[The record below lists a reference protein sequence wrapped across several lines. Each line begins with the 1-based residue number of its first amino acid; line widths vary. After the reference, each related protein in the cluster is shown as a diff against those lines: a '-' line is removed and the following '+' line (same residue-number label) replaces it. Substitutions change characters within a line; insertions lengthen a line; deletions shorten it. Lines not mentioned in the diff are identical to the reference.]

1 MTNKSKAAFIILAGL
16 ALVAIGVLASIIL
29 LRRTQEQRAPAQ
41 EQAEVVKTD
50 VVVLSRDL
58 SLGDTLTSAD
68 LTIASVPVEVAPRN
82 VVTKVED
89 AVGKIIKTDLVQGEM
104 LLAHNLA
111 DPTNSNNDLSFI
123 LSEEHVLMAFPAL
136 DLMSRENMVKRGD
149 IVDIFATFQQ
159 EVRVVGEEAVTATGE
174 PVEPKMRTFT
184 VDTFQRV
191 SITAMVLEVIDE
203 EGNATPLTG
212 QTQTEETDTGP
223 IETRIRAY
231 LLALNPQDALV
242 LKHLKDTDAV
252 FDIVLRNPTSDAQF
266 ELTPV
271 TEEYIIEYYGLEILP

>member
-1 MTNKSKAAFIILAGL
+1 MTNKSKAAFVILAGL

-29 LRRTQEQRAPAQ
+29 IRRTQEQRTVAQ

-50 VVVLSRDL
+50 VVVVARDL
-58 SLGDTLTSAD
+58 FLGDALTSAD

-104 LLAHNLA
+104 LLNHNLA

-123 LSEEHVLMAFPAL
+123 LSEDHVLMAFPAL
-136 DLMSRENMVKRGD
+136 DLMSRENMIKRGD

-159 EVRVVGEEAVTATGE
+159 EVKVVGEEAATATGE

-191 SITAMVLEVIDE
+191 SITALVLEVIDA
-203 EGNATPLTG
+203 EGNTSPLTG
-212 QTQTEETDTGP
+212 QAPPEETGP
-223 IETRIRAY
+223 VETKIRAY
-231 LLALNPQDALV
+231 LFALDPQDALV

-252 FDIVLRNPTSDAQF
+252 FDIVLRNPTSEAQF

-271 TEEYIIEYYGLEILP
+271 TEEYIIEFYGLEILP

>member
-1 MTNKSKAAFIILAGL
+1 MTNKSKAVFIIFAGL

-29 LRRTQEQRAPAQ
+29 VRRTQEQRAATQ

-50 VVVLSRDL
+50 VVVLARDL
-58 SLGDTLTSAD
+58 FLGDALTSAD
-68 LTIASVPVEVAPRN
+68 LTIASVPVELAPRN

-89 AVGKIIKTDLVQGEM
+89 AVGKIIKTDLLQGEM
-104 LLAHNLA
+104 LLSHNLA

-123 LSEEHVLMAFPAL
+123 LSENHVMMAFPAT
-136 DLMSRENMVKRGD
+136 DLMSRENMIKRGD
-149 IVDIFATFQQ
+149 IIDIFATFEQ
-159 EVRVVGEEAVTATGE
+159 EVRVVGDEAVTATGE

-191 SITAMVLEVIDE
+191 SVTALVLEIIDE
-203 EGNATPLTG
+203 EGNVSPLTG
-212 QTQTEETDTGP
+212 QQQAESTGP
-223 IETRIRAY
+223 VKTRIRAF
-231 LLALNPQDALV
+231 LLALTPQDALV

-252 FDIVLRNPTSDAQF
+252 FDIVLRNPTSNVQF

-271 TEEYIIEYYGLEILP
+271 TAEYIIELYGLEILP